1 MFTCIATKPL
11 NDGTDGFRF
20 NFLGMK
26 GMTRKRKPY
35 RSTSSRGYNIQ
46 RGKCFNI
53 YNIGRRTIYIEK
65 AANKIITRRVRHFAG
80 QEQMMDKTTKDK
92 ILAIINEHVK
102 VPKDMEDRVCETLYK
117 AYVEA
122 KEELI

>member
-11 NDGTDGFRF
+11 NDGTNGFRF

-26 GMTRKRKPY
+26 GMTRKRKPF
-35 RSTSSRGYNIQ
+35 RATSSRGYNIQ
-46 RGKCFNI
+46 RGECFNI
-53 YNIGRRTIYIEK
+53 YNLGRRTIYIEK

-102 VPKDMEDRVCETLYK
+102 VPKGMEDRVCETLYK

>member
-26 GMTRKRKPY
+26 GMTRKRKPF

-46 RGKCFNI
+46 RGECFNI
-53 YNIGRRTIYIEK
+53 YNLGRRTIYIEK
-65 AANKIITRRVRHFAG
+65 SSNKVVSRRVRHFAG
-80 QEQMMDKTTKDK
+80 
-92 ILAIINEHVK
+92 
-102 VPKDMEDRVCETLYK
+102 
-117 AYVEA
+117 
-122 KEELI
+122 